1 MDVADF
7 FKVLFFLIA
16 GCSVAAFVRRRG
28 PTSTHGCVCVCV
40 CEWWRCVVCVSGAC
54 TVSAAKASRIRRL
67 QRHHRLH
74 LASQRSVRP
83 RLLGRNRTKRSALS
97 ALKRGVIQVWSLRLC
112 TSFLPAFFFLRVP
125 ATPPM
130 ERCWYRHAFLQYC
143 PCGAAFY
150 CMLTSFFIV
159 SPSFV
164 LNVLDIS
171 KLFCCALCI
180 SPFPPPR
187 VGHFRRFVAC
197 LCFLEFSPSLLFV
210 QVSPIYFGT
219 TLRLTLSLESAEV
232 SHTALIS
239 LYIYFFSFWSHICK
253 KKGFLCLAFFK
264 RTAVCVWN
272 YYYFLVLVFES
283 FEQRRL
289 WLCCSFV

>member
-1 MDVADF
+1 MA
-7 FKVLFFLIA
+7 
-16 GCSVAAFVRRRG
+16 
-28 PTSTHGCVCVCV
+28 VCVCV
-40 CEWWRCVVCVSGAC
+40 CEWWRCVVCVIGAC
-54 TVSAAKASRIRRL
+54 TVSAAKASWIRRL

-74 LASQRSVRP
+74 LASQRSVPP

-97 ALKRGVIQVWSLRLC
+97 ALKRGVIHKSEVCVLVLLSCL
-112 TSFLPAFFFLRVP
+112 SFFFLRVP
-125 ATPPM
+125 ATTPM
-130 ERCWYRHAFLQYC
+130 KRCWYWHAFLQYC

-159 SPSFV
+159 SPPFV

-171 KLFCCALCI
+171 KLFRCALCI
-180 SPFPPPR
+180 SPFPSPR

-239 LYIYFFSFWSHICK
+239 LYIYFF
-253 KKGFLCLAFFK
+253 FLIAYL
-264 RTAVCVWN
+264 
-272 YYYFLVLVFES
+272 
-283 FEQRRL
+283 
-289 WLCCSFV
+289 